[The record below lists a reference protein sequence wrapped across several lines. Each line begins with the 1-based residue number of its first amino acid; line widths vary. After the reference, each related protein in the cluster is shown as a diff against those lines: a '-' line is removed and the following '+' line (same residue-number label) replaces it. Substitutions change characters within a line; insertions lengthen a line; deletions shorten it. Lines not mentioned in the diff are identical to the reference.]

1 MLSLSKIKKR
11 NETHFLYLT
20 LTVTLSPDPNHLTTR
35 TTVHTVRVNVMHVP
49 HHSTHAQ
56 YNVSMTYATFTPG
69 PAPCTN
75 LSRRQG
81 RWKKSEKRACI
92 YCLGMRLILPT
103 FRELRS
109 VFRDAVLNRA
119 LYKALTCCYVF
130 LRLRGKEKALKRT
143 SLKHLRWMLMGKL

>member
-1 MLSLSKIKKR
+1 MQVVHARFRVNVAIHHIYIILPQVTLYIEPSLRPGGQDKDVVTFKDKKR

-75 LSRRQG
+75 LSRR
-81 RWKKSEKRACI
+81 
-92 YCLGMRLILPT
+92 
-103 FRELRS
+103 
-109 VFRDAVLNRA
+109 
-119 LYKALTCCYVF
+119 
-130 LRLRGKEKALKRT
+130 
-143 SLKHLRWMLMGKL
+143 